1 MKRKIFLFM
10 GIVVAACIIWIGC
23 DGSMPEMYKI
33 KGGDVAYYIGDST
46 GFGFEGPTNED
57 DTFSFWFMVRE
68 SMWESTLRSDC
79 QEVGCYV
86 FVNDIAG
93 ALFEGK
99 KFYGSPNSGS
109 IYPGSS
115 DPASNGLAGPLTAVA
130 YIHTHP
136 SSSCIEE
143 GYMRYVGPS
152 DADQDWAERN
162 GMPLYTIDYT
172 GTVDP
177 SSGDYY
183 INSHTNYSSSY
194 QWYTSNPY

>member
-33 KGGDVAYYIGDST
+33 KGGDVAYY
-46 GFGFEGPTNED
+46 
-57 DTFSFWFMVRE
+57 MVRE

-86 FVNDIAG
+86 FVNDITG